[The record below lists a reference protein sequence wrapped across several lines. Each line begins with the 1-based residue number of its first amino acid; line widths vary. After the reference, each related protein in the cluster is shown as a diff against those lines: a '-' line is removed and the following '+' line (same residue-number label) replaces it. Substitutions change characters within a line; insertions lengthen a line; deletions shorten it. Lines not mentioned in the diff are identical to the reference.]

1 MTAPVVL
8 LVDDNPDHRFLAT
21 RALRDLVSEGRILV
35 ETADDGDAGLQR
47 MRRTP
52 APGLVLLDIKMPRK
66 DGFEVLREARAD
78 PSTSRLY
85 VLMLSSS
92 ENKGDQERARELGA
106 DGYVTKP
113 LDARA
118 FQEAMRKT
126 VAAWLAR

>member
-1 MTAPVVL
+1 MIAPVVL

-21 RALRDLVSEGRILV
+21 RALRELVTAGRISV
-35 ETADDGDAGLQR
+35 ETADDGEAGLER
-47 MRRTP
+47 MKRAP
-52 APGLVLLDIKMPRK
+52 LPGLVLLDIKMPRK
-66 DGFEVLREARAD
+66 DGFEVLRDVRAD
-78 PSTSRLY
+78 PTTARLY

-118 FQEAMRKT
+118 FQDAMRAT
-126 VAAWLAR
+126 VAAWLSR